1 MRIAK
6 AKDNNDIDIPSRATA
21 GSAAF
26 DLRANFYELGSA
38 SIQPGCTL
46 AVRTGWIFEIPMGY
60 VGKLYIR
67 SGLAMKHGLSLANGV
82 GIIDSDYRGE
92 VKAVIRNCGDHL
104 YTIKH
109 QDRIAQLII
118 EPIATPD
125 LVIAESLTDT
135 VRAAGGF
142 GSTGAA

>member
-6 AKDNNDIDIPSRATA
+6 ARDNHDIDIPRRATA

-46 AVRTGWIFEIPMGY
+46 AVRTGWIWEIPFGF

-67 SGLAMKHGLSLANGV
+67 SSLAMKYDLTLANSVGV
-82 GIIDSDYRGE
+82 IDSDYRGE
-92 VKAVIRNCGDHL
+92 VRVLIRNAGCHL
-104 YTIKH
+104 HTIRHK
-109 QDRIAQLII
+109 DRIAQLII

-125 LVIAESLTDT
+125 LVVSESLTDT
-135 VRAAGGF
+135 TRAAGGF
-142 GSTGAA
+142 GSTGV

>member
-6 AKDNNDIDIPSRATA
+6 ARGNVDIDMPRRATA

-38 SIQPGCTL
+38 SIQPGGAL
-46 AVRTGWIFEIPMGY
+46 AVRTGWAWEIPFGF

-67 SGLAMKHGLSLANGV
+67 SGLAMRNGLSLVNGV

-92 VKAVIRNCGDHL
+92 VKAVIRNGGDHL

-118 EPIATPD
+118 EPIATPE
-125 LVIAESLTDT
+125 LVITESLTET
-135 VRAAGGF
+135 VRATGGF
-142 GSTGAA
+142 GHTGVK